1 MIVKKPEGFYLMT
14 QDGSRSL
21 GGPYKTR
28 EEAIRRENQVKQ
40 IEWLTKIAQQARDKR
55 GES

>member
-55 GES
+55 GE

>member
-1 MIVKKPEGFYLMT
+1 MIVKKPEGFYLLT
-14 QDGSRSL
+14 HDGSRSL

-40 IEWLTKIAQQARDKR
+40 IEWLHKIADQAKDSR
-55 GES
+55 GE

>member
-14 QDGSRSL
+14 QDGDRSL

-40 IEWLTKIAQQARDKR
+40 IEWLKRIAQQAREGR
-55 GES
+55 GEE

>member
-1 MIVKKPEGFYLMT
+1 MIVKKSDGFYLLT
-14 QDGSRSL
+14 HDGSRSL

-55 GES
+55 GE